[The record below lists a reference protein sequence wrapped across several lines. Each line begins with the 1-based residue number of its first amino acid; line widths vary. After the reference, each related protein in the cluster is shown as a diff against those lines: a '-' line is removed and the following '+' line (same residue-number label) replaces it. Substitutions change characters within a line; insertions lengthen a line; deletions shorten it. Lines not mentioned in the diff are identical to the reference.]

1 MVDFHAHV
9 LPCADHGSDSLKTS
23 LKQISLAKKAGIS
36 TIVATPH
43 FYMNSDSI
51 DSFVERREKAYHLLT
66 EAMQEC
72 GFNIDVFMASEV
84 SLQVD
89 LFKLNDLRPL
99 CIEKTNFMLIE
110 MPMNVN
116 WTNWHYDAIDE
127 LIARGI
133 EPIIAHINRYSSFY
147 LERLFEKDILF
158 QVNVEAFKSFY
169 SKVRVLNFYQKGLV
183 NLLGSDIHSFSM
195 DSYETFKKYSEKYP
209 KMFENS
215 SINAIKILN
224 SRKNGN

>member
-1 MVDFHAHV
+1 MIDFHAHI
-9 LPCADHGSDSLKTS
+9 LPCADHGSDSVSTS

-36 TIVATPH
+36 TIIATPH
-43 FYMNSDSI
+43 FYMNSYSLDK
-51 DSFVERREKAYHLLT
+51 FVERREKSYNLLT
-66 EAMQEC
+66 DAMKEC
-72 GFNIDVFMASEV
+72 GFNIDIFKASEV

-89 LFKLNDLRPL
+89 LFKLEDLKPL
-99 CIEKTNFMLIE
+99 CVEKTNFMLVE

-147 LERLFEKDILF
+147 LEKLFEKDILF
-158 QVNVEAFKSFY
+158 QVNVEAFKSLS
-169 SKVRVLNFYQKGLV
+169 SKLRILNFYKKGYV

-195 DSYETFKKYSEKYP
+195 DTYDTFKKYCEKYP
-209 KMFENS
+209 KMFETSN
-215 SINAIKILN
+215 INAIKILN

>member
-1 MVDFHAHV
+1 MVDFHAHI
-9 LPCADHGSDSLKTS
+9 LPCADHGSDSVNTS

-43 FYMNSDSI
+43 FYMNVDSI
-51 DSFVERREKAYHLLT
+51 DSFIERREKAYNLLT

-89 LFKLNDLRPL
+89 LFRLNDLLPL
-99 CIEKTNFMLIE
+99 CVEKTNFMLVE
-110 MPMNVN
+110 MPLNDH

-133 EPIIAHINRYSSFY
+133 EPIIAHINRYSSFH
-147 LERLFEKDILF
+147 LEKLFEKDILF
-158 QVNVEAFKSFY
+158 QVNVEAFKSFS
-169 SKVRVLNFYQKGLV
+169 SKVRILNFYKKGFV

-209 KMFENS
+209 KIFENS
-215 SINAIKILN
+215 NINAIKILN